1 MLKSYSKTKD
11 NVKYFIFIVTCVI
24 LVVSILSLLDTKG
37 KVTIFKMKNRNE
49 YYDKN
54 IKPNKFKAANP
65 GYGKIVSVDDD
76 GNLNT
81 FEFPRGIIVA
91 WSGEIT
97 KIPDGWALCDDKTP
111 GVPDLRG
118 RFILGANTAT
128 NNNTGYS
135 KNEMNAT
142 GGSETHTLTVEEIPS
157 HDHGFSVGGGR
168 GGNNGAKDGYGGTNG
183 FAQVT
188 FKTGGGKPHN
198 NMPPYYALAYIMK
211 L

>member
-49 YYDKN
+49 YDKN
-54 IKPNKFKAANP
+54 IKPNKFKTANP

-97 KIPDGWALCDDKTP
+97 KIPDGWALCDDKTT

-157 HDHGFSVGGGR
+157 HDHGFSAGGGT
-168 GGNNGAKDGYGGTNG
+168 GGNNGPRDGYGGTNG
-183 FAQVT
+183 FYQVT